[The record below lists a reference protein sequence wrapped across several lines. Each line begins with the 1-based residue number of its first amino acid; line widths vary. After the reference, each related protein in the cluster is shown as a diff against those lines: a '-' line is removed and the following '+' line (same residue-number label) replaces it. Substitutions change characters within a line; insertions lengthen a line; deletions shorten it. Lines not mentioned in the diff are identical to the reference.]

1 MPHILV
7 NTLYYCKR
15 KKLMNSYLVPR
26 AANFLADLVFWL
38 YYIVSQLPCYSSSS
52 RFQNLW
58 HKAVHY
64 WKKIRLTKIKLTC
77 FNFCYSLPYFN
88 TFHCILK
95 NRLRLTADVFQTDA
109 KSLVDSVVE
118 LILIFYTYGVS
129 FIRVI
134 KGTNLQGLTPHY
146 MYCMLILTKRILHS
160 VSKLIP
166 RERSYSN
173 QTFEVQEV
181 IQTLPMRNQNTK

>member
-1 MPHILV
+1 MCPGLLIFSLILFSDCI
-7 NTLYYCKR
+7 TLSLSCHAIPLHQDSKICDT
-15 KKLMNSYLVPR
+15 KQS
-26 AANFLADLVFWL
+26 
-38 YYIVSQLPCYSSSS
+38 ITE
-52 RFQNLW
+52 
-58 HKAVHY
+58 
-64 WKKIRLTKIKLTC
+64 KKIRLTKIKLTC
-77 FNFCYSLPYFN
+77 FNFCYNLPYFN

-118 LILIFYTYGVS
+118 LILIFFTYGVS

-134 KGTNLQGLTPHY
+134 KGTNLQGLTSHY